1 MLGTLSAIAHGFVF
15 PAALFVLGNMVDLFV
30 MHEATRIVAKS
41 AALIPVDFISNT
53 ITDTNRI
60 EQGRFC
66 NFDSESICTTDS
78 GSSCVNASFGS
89 ASAGARAGVSF
100 VNCSTAF
107 SIQLPH
113 PYLITV
119 ELSITD
125 VLRNCLFA
133 HARCLD
139 DEDFTSEISLF
150 IYGLLAVSVAATL
163 LGSLQVLFFQT
174 VCERQVQKMKLHY
187 YRALLRQELGW
198 FDRHQAGDLCS
209 KFSE

>member
-1 MLGTLSAIAHGFVF
+1 VL
-15 PAALFVLGNMVDLFV
+15 PAALSVLGNMVELFAI
-30 MHEATRIVAKS
+30 HEASRIVANL
-41 AALIPVDFISNT
+41 AAQIQDDFISNT
-53 ITDTNRI
+53 VTDTSRI
-60 EQGRFC
+60 EQGQFC
-66 NFDSESICTTDS
+66 SFSSESICSTDP
-78 GSSCVNASFGS
+78 GSSCVSASFS
-89 ASAGARAGVSF
+89 NTSTRAGAVSF
-100 VNCSTAF
+100 EATVVNCSTVY
-107 SIQLPH
+107 SIDLPY

-125 VLRNCLFA
+125 ILQECLSP

-139 DEDFTSEISLF
+139 NATFTSEISIF

-187 YRALLRQELGW
+187 YHALLRQELGW
-198 FDRHQAGDLCS
+198 FDQHQAGDLCS